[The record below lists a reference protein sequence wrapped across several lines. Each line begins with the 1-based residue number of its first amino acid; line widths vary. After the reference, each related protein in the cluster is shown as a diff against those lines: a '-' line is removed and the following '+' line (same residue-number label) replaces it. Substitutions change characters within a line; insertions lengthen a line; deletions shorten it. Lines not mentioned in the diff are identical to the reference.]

1 MGDKRYQISIKE
13 NNNIKEIN
21 LYFLQGSYPEID
33 VGGHMIVNWKFKQ
46 ISEYKVWKNIRN
58 TRFKMD
64 INIQENK
71 INILIWNGSSLN
83 NHLEKTLLISIFV
96 SKNIFIDSFKKQ
108 C

>member
-46 ISEYKVWKNIRN
+46 ISEYKVWK
-58 TRFKMD
+58 KY
-64 INIQENK
+64 
-71 INILIWNGSSLN
+71 
-83 NHLEKTLLISIFV
+83 
-96 SKNIFIDSFKKQ
+96 
-108 C
+108 